1 MLLGKILNCPYLE
14 LASFALSDFITGG
27 TVLCCKEVTILKK
40 IHARK
45 PMSMDLEHIGML
57 HAEAIEQLD
66 LMYTTLEAAE
76 QASDT
81 MRDSLD
87 DMSVN
92 HWDAYMD
99 VIHLIC
105 MHDEAMSSSMKRY
118 IPQIR
123 ESENASGER
132 QFGLHRVSL
141 LFLLLTLLRHHR
153 RLEHI
158 FSLRGNPMN
167 DYFQESLTME
177 REHLSNLIAMAQ
189 KIM

>member
-1 MLLGKILNCPYLE
+1 
-14 LASFALSDFITGG
+14 
-27 TVLCCKEVTILKK
+27 LKRL
-40 IHARK
+40 HVRK
-45 PMSMDLEHIGML
+45 PMSMDLEHISML

-76 QASDT
+76 QTSDT
-81 MRDSLD
+81 IRDGLD
-87 DMSVN
+87 DMSIN

-99 VIHLIC
+99 VIHLLC
-105 MHDEAMSSSMKRY
+105 KHDEAMGSAMKRY
-118 IPQIR
+118 TPKTR
-123 ESENASGER
+123 EIENSAEEH

-158 FSLRGNPMN
+158 FSLRGNPMD

-177 REHLSNLIAMAQ
+177 REHLSNLITMTQ
-189 KIM
+189 KMM

>member
-1 MLLGKILNCPYLE
+1 
-14 LASFALSDFITGG
+14 
-27 TVLCCKEVTILKK
+27 
-40 IHARK
+40 
-45 PMSMDLEHIGML
+45 MSMDLEHIGML

-81 MRDSLD
+81 LRDGLD

-105 MHDEAMSSSMKRY
+105 MHDEAMSSAMKRY
-118 IPQIR
+118 SSKMR
-123 ESENASGER
+123 EQQDTPGER
-132 QFGLHRVSL
+132 LFSLHRVCL

-158 FSLRGNPMN
+158 FSLRGNPMS

-177 REHLSNLIAMAQ
+177 REHISNLITMTQ
-189 KIM
+189 NLM

>member
-1 MLLGKILNCPYLE
+1 
-14 LASFALSDFITGG
+14 
-27 TVLCCKEVTILKK
+27 
-40 IHARK
+40 
-45 PMSMDLEHIGML
+45 MSMDLEHIGML

-87 DMSVN
+87 DMSAN

-105 MHDEAMSSSMKRY
+105 MHDEALSSAMKRY
-118 IPQIR
+118 STKLGEAEETP
-123 ESENASGER
+123 GER
-132 QFGLHRVSL
+132 QFSLQRVCL
-141 LFLLLTLLRHHR
+141 LFLLLALLRHHR

-158 FSLRGNPMN
+158 FKLRSNPMS

-177 REHLSNLIAMAQ
+177 REHISNLITLTQNLM
-189 KIM
+189 

>member
-1 MLLGKILNCPYLE
+1 
-14 LASFALSDFITGG
+14 
-27 TVLCCKEVTILKK
+27 
-40 IHARK
+40 
-45 PMSMDLEHIGML
+45 MDLEHMGML

-76 QASDT
+76 QASDM

-87 DMSVN
+87 DMSIN

-105 MHDEAMSSSMKRY
+105 MHDEAMSTAMKKY
-118 IPQIR
+118 STKIR
-123 ESENASGER
+123 EQQDNPEER
-132 QFGLHRVSL
+132 QFGLHRVFL
-141 LFLLLTLLRHHR
+141 LFLLLALIRRHR

-158 FSLRGNPMN
+158 FRLRGNPMT

-177 REHLSNLIAMAQ
+177 REHISHLITMAQ
-189 KIM
+189 NLM

>member
-1 MLLGKILNCPYLE
+1 M
-14 LASFALSDFITGG
+14 
-27 TVLCCKEVTILKK
+27 KK
-40 IHARK
+40 LHARK
-45 PMSMDLEHIGML
+45 PMSMDLEHISML

-76 QASDT
+76 QATDIL
-81 MRDSLD
+81 RDGLD

-92 HWDAYMD
+92 HWDAYLD

-105 MHDEAMSSSMKRY
+105 MHDEAMSSAMKRHT
-118 IPQIR
+118 PK
-123 ESENASGER
+123 EVENNSGER
-132 QFGLHRVSL
+132 LLGLHRVFL

-167 DYFQESLTME
+167 EYFQESLTME
-177 REHLSNLIAMAQ
+177 REHVCNLIAMAQ

>member
-1 MLLGKILNCPYLE
+1 
-14 LASFALSDFITGG
+14 LASFVLSDSIADG
-27 TVLCCKEVTILKK
+27 TVLCFKEVTILKK

-105 MHDEAMSSSMKRY
+105 MHDEAMSSAMKRY
-118 IPQIR
+118 APKIQEAQDTP
-123 ESENASGER
+123 GER
-132 QFGLHRVSL
+132 QFGLHRVFL

-177 REHLSNLIAMAQ
+177 REHLSNLITMAQ

>member
-1 MLLGKILNCPYLE
+1 
-14 LASFALSDFITGG
+14 
-27 TVLCCKEVTILKK
+27 
-40 IHARK
+40 
-45 PMSMDLEHIGML
+45 ML

-87 DMSVN
+87 DMSAN

-105 MHDEAMSSSMKRY
+105 MHDEALSSAMKRY
-118 IPQIR
+118 STKLGEAEETP
-123 ESENASGER
+123 GER
-132 QFGLHRVSL
+132 QFSLQRVCL
-141 LFLLLTLLRHHR
+141 LFLLLALLRHHR

-158 FSLRGNPMN
+158 FKLRSNPMS

-177 REHLSNLIAMAQ
+177 REHISNLITLTQNLM
-189 KIM
+189 

>member
-1 MLLGKILNCPYLE
+1 M
-14 LASFALSDFITGG
+14 
-27 TVLCCKEVTILKK
+27 KK
-40 IHARK
+40 THTRK
-45 PMSMDLEHIGML
+45 PMSMDLEHIGQL

-87 DMSVN
+87 DMSAN

-99 VIHLIC
+99 VIHLIG
-105 MHDEAMSSSMKRY
+105 MHDEAMSSAMRKYSTKVQEGQNTR
-118 IPQIR
+118 
-123 ESENASGER
+123 GER
-132 QFGLHRVSL
+132 KFSLHRVCL
-141 LFLLLTLLRHHR
+141 LFLLLTLIRHHR

-158 FSLRGNPMN
+158 FSLRGNPMS

-177 REHLSNLIAMAQ
+177 REHISHLISLTQNLM
-189 KIM
+189 

>member
-1 MLLGKILNCPYLE
+1 
-14 LASFALSDFITGG
+14 
-27 TVLCCKEVTILKK
+27 
-40 IHARK
+40 
-45 PMSMDLEHIGML
+45 MDLEHISML
-57 HAEAIEQLD
+57 HNEAIEQLD

-81 MRDSLD
+81 LRDSLD

-99 VIHLIC
+99 VIHLIG
-105 MHDEAMSSSMKRY
+105 MHDEAMSFAMRKYNTQLQEVANSRV
-118 IPQIR
+118 
-123 ESENASGER
+123 EG
-132 QFGLHRVSL
+132 QFSLHRVCL
-141 LFLLLTLLRHHR
+141 LFLLLTLIRHHR

-177 REHLSNLIAMAQ
+177 REHISHLITMTQNLM
-189 KIM
+189 

>member
-1 MLLGKILNCPYLE
+1 MKR
-14 LASFALSDFITGG
+14 TH
-27 TVLCCKEVTILKK
+27 T
-40 IHARK
+40 RK

-81 MRDSLD
+81 LRDSLD

-99 VIHLIC
+99 VIHLIG
-105 MHDEAMSSSMKRY
+105 MHDEAMSSAMRKYSTKIQDVQNSR
-118 IPQIR
+118 
-123 ESENASGER
+123 GER
-132 QFGLHRVSL
+132 QFNLHRVCL
-141 LFLLLTLLRHHR
+141 LFLLLTLIRHHH

-158 FSLRGNPMN
+158 FSLRGNPMS

-177 REHLSNLIAMAQ
+177 REHISHLITMTQNLM
-189 KIM
+189 

>member
-1 MLLGKILNCPYLE
+1 M
-14 LASFALSDFITGG
+14 
-27 TVLCCKEVTILKK
+27 ILKK
-40 IHARK
+40 THTRK

-87 DMSVN
+87 DMSAN

-105 MHDEAMSSSMKRY
+105 MHDEAMSSAMKRY
-118 IPQIR
+118 STRMGAAQGTP
-123 ESENASGER
+123 GER
-132 QFGLHRVSL
+132 QFCLHRVCL
-141 LFLLLTLLRHHR
+141 LFLLLALLRHHR

-158 FSLRGNPMN
+158 FSLRNNPMS

-177 REHLSNLIAMAQ
+177 REHISNLITLTQNLM
-189 KIM
+189 